1 MAEEKV
7 DGLEGLDDFGDDFG
21 EQLDSFM
28 ENDGEQESDSE
39 LDSFFEDLSTIDDL
53 EGDDDSEAAEDK
65 KEEEKTAEVKSD
77 DDDDEEDGYV
87 DEEEDDDDDDDE
99 TEEDQEDDDDY
110 DTALEDESEGEDDA
124 TTNDKQK
131 KKKGLSLK
139 NIPLKPLIISS
150 VTGLLLG
157 VITVVVL
164 YFFATPAETDLPE
177 TVVAIPAE
185 AVPTP
190 KVSKPEPKK
199 PKKAKAKPKTT
210 SYYVQVVSCISH
222 ECVDETR
229 LQLKT
234 LGYKSRVRS
243 SNESSGISEVLSTKV
258 FGEEYSAR
266 MVKIINNNNPL
277 AGHAFRKS
285 MENGYQVSLGFFPEL
300 ETANRV
306 RTYLNQA
313 FKEEIFFKI
322 QRTTQKIRFQAVQIA
337 GFKSRRDAEKLRDK
351 LRKNNP
357 NFKSAFVKAVVKP

>member
-28 ENDGEQESDSE
+28 ENDGEEESDSE

-65 KEEEKTAEVKSD
+65 KEEEKTPEVKSD
-77 DDDDEEDGYV
+77 DEDDGDVDEDAGDEDDEEEQ
-87 DEEEDDDDDDDE
+87 EEED
-99 TEEDQEDDDDY
+99 Y
-110 DTALEDESEGEDDA
+110 DTELEDESEGKDDDTSTA
-124 TTNDKQK
+124 KQK
-131 KKKGLSLK
+131 KKKGL
-139 NIPLKPLIISS
+139 LKPLIISS
-150 VTGLLLG
+150 ITGLLLG

-164 YFFATPAETDLPE
+164 YFFATPAETTLFE
-177 TVVAIPAE
+177 TVVEIPTE
-185 AVPTP
+185 PVPP
-190 KVSKPEPKK
+190 VKVSKPEPKK
-199 PKKAKAKPKTT
+199 PKKPKKAKAKAKTT

-222 ECVDETR
+222 ECVNESR

-243 SNESSGISEVLSTKV
+243 SNESSGISEVLSTKF
-258 FGEEYSAR
+258 FGEEFSAR
-266 MVKIINNNNPL
+266 MVKKINNNNPL

-285 MENGYQVSLGFFPEL
+285 MGNGYQVSLGLFPDL

-313 FKEEIFFKI
+313 FKKDIFFKI

-337 GFKSRRDAEKLRDK
+337 GFKSKKDAVKLRDK

-357 NFKSAFVKAVVKP
+357 NFQSAFVKADIKP

>member
-28 ENDGEQESDSE
+28 ENDGEEESDSE

-53 EGDDDSEAAEDK
+53 EGDDDSETAEDK
-65 KEEEKTAEVKSD
+65 KEEEKTPEVKSD
-77 DDDDEEDGYV
+77 DEDDGDVDEDAGDEDDEEEQ
-87 DEEEDDDDDDDE
+87 EEED
-99 TEEDQEDDDDY
+99 Y
-110 DTALEDESEGEDDA
+110 DTELEDESEGKDDDTSTA
-124 TTNDKQK
+124 KQK
-131 KKKGLSLK
+131 KKKGL
-139 NIPLKPLIISS
+139 LKPLIISS
-150 VTGLLLG
+150 ITGLLLG

-164 YFFATPAETDLPE
+164 YFFATPAETTLLE
-177 TVVAIPAE
+177 TVVEIPTE
-185 AVPTP
+185 PVPP
-190 KVSKPEPKK
+190 VKVSKPEPKK
-199 PKKAKAKPKTT
+199 PKKPKKAKAKAKAKAT

-222 ECVDETR
+222 ECVNESR

-243 SNESSGISEVLSTKV
+243 SNESSGISEVLSTKF
-258 FGEEYSAR
+258 FGEEFSAR
-266 MVKIINNNNPL
+266 MVKKINNNNPL

-285 MENGYQVSLGFFPEL
+285 MENGYQVSLGLFPDL

-313 FKEEIFFKI
+313 FKEDIFLKI

-337 GFKSRRDAEKLRDK
+337 GFKSKKDAVKLRDK

-357 NFKSAFVKAVVKP
+357 NFQSAFVKADIKP

>member
-28 ENDGEQESDSE
+28 ENDGEEESDSE

-65 KEEEKTAEVKSD
+65 KEEEKTPEVKSD
-77 DDDDEEDGYV
+77 DEDDGDVDEDAGDEDDEEEQ
-87 DEEEDDDDDDDE
+87 EEED
-99 TEEDQEDDDDY
+99 Y
-110 DTALEDESEGEDDA
+110 DTELEDESEGKDDDTSTA
-124 TTNDKQK
+124 KQK
-131 KKKGLSLK
+131 KKKGL
-139 NIPLKPLIISS
+139 LKPLIISS
-150 VTGLLLG
+150 ITGLLLG

-164 YFFATPAETDLPE
+164 YFFATPAETTLFE
-177 TVVAIPAE
+177 TVIEIPTE
-185 AVPTP
+185 PVPP
-190 KVSKPEPKK
+190 VKVSKPEPKK
-199 PKKAKAKPKTT
+199 PKKAKVKVKAKAKAT

-222 ECVDETR
+222 ECVNESR

-243 SNESSGISEVLSTKV
+243 SNESSGISEVLSTKF
-258 FGEEYSAR
+258 FGEEFSAR
-266 MVKIINNNNPL
+266 MVKKINNNNPL

-285 MENGYQVSLGFFPEL
+285 MENGYQVSLGLFPDL

-313 FKEEIFFKI
+313 FKEDIFLKI

-337 GFKSRRDAEKLRDK
+337 GFKSKKDAVKLRDK

-357 NFKSAFVKAVVKP
+357 NFQSAFVKADIKP